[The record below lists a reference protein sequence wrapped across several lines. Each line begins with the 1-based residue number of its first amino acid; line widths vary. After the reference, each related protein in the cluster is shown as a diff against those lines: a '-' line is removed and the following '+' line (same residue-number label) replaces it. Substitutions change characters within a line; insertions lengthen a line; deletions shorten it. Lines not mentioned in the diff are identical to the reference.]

1 MFHANM
7 LSRSKIQE
15 GLKTETC
22 AQTYSCLVLNNERMP
37 QAPSIDVHTLLA
49 ANVKNESL
57 VNLAVSLASHFF
69 LYLSG
74 NSKSYCT

>member
-49 ANVKNESL
+49 ANVQEKLLEFMS
-57 VNLAVSLASHFF
+57 A
-69 LYLSG
+69 
-74 NSKSYCT
+74 